1 MLSQD
6 NSRANDRLKLF
17 TEVETSSGRR
27 VWYEGLGL
35 EDIMLANPLPQ
46 ELVGADTAM
55 RFDWLMSVLQAAA
68 SADYIGEDVSQLDH
82 ALQCATLALKQ
93 GDPELTLAS
102 LLHDLGH
109 LVPSDEPP
117 MESLGTRNHE
127 YVGSD
132 VLLGLGFS
140 HRVARLVAGHVR
152 AKRYLATTRLGYLEK
167 LSTASRRTLDHQG
180 GPMSDSEL
188 IEFERDPDRRV
199 LVQLRG
205 IDEGGK
211 ALGMNFK
218 PLSAF
223 SEMIR
228 GHMEGQSSQRVT
240 EALAVPLTAAQR
252 DHWREHKALALP
264 GVLRGEALTALQAW
278 TEDLAGRPEQAGRWM
293 KYFERAPGDDRLLC
307 RVENFVPYHAGMDA
321 LLRGPEILARVSELM
336 GEPAVIFKEK
346 INFKLPGGAGFAAHQ
361 DAPAFDAFGQRYHI
375 TVLITVDPSDRSN
388 GGLEFG
394 APTERYEVLSQN
406 PDGTV
411 ADHVEAAMDWT
422 PMDLP
427 AGSIVFF
434 DSYIPHRSPRNE
446 SDRSRRS
453 LYITYSRASEGDC
466 RELYY
471 TDKRSTFPPE
481 IERLP
486 GIDYAK
492 RAGRYNLA
500 NPIR

>member
-1 MLSQD
+1 M
-6 NSRANDRLKLF
+6 K
-17 TEVETSSGRR
+17 SS
-27 VWYEGLGL
+27 
-35 EDIMLANPLPQ
+35 PLP
-46 ELVGADTAM
+46 EALIGADTAT
-55 RFDWLMSVLQAAA
+55 RFTWLMALLRTAS

-93 GDPELTLAS
+93 GDSELTLAS
-102 LLHDLGH
+102 LLHDIGH
-109 LVPSDEPP
+109 LVPSDEPS
-117 MESLGTRNHE
+117 MEQLGTRNHE
-127 YVGSD
+127 HLGAD
-132 VLLGLGFS
+132 ALLGLGFS
-140 HRVARLVAGHVR
+140 HRVARLVAGHVQ
-152 AKRYLATTRLGYLEK
+152 AKRYLATTRPGYLER
-167 LSTASRRTLDHQG
+167 LSAASARTLELQG
-180 GPMSDSEL
+180 GPMSEAECASFEL
-188 IEFERDPDRRV
+188 NPDHSA

-211 ALGMNFK
+211 ALGINFK
-218 PLSAF
+218 PLIDFAPMMRS
-223 SEMIR
+223 
-228 GHMEGQSSQRVT
+228 HMEHQATYAVT
-240 EALAVPLTAAQR
+240 APLTVPLTHAQLDAWKQKKVLVMPGVLQGEALA
-252 DHWREHKALALP
+252 AL
-264 GVLRGEALTALQAW
+264 EAW
-278 TEDLAGRPEQAGRWM
+278 TVDLAVRPEQAGRWM

-336 GEPAVIFKEK
+336 DEPAVIFKEK

-394 APTERYEVLSQN
+394 APTQQYLVLDQN
-406 PDGTV
+406 ADGTV
-411 ADHVEAAMDWT
+411 ADGVEAAMQWT
-422 PMDLP
+422 PIDLP

-446 SDRSRRS
+446 SERARRS

-466 RELYY
+466 RDMYY
-471 TDKRSTFPPE
+471 ADKRSTFPPE
-481 IERLP
+481 IEREA

-492 RAGRYNLA
+492 KAGRYNLA